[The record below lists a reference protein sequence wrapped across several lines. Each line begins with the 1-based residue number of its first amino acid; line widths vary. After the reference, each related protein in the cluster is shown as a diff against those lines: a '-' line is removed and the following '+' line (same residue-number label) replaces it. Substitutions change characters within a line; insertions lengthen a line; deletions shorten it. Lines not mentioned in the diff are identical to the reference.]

1 MRLLLWVVSL
11 AFALLLL
18 GPAASAVDGTFRGK
32 IADPP
37 GNEPA
42 VKGWIFVEGRNQML
56 RRVEVAHA
64 EIVYGD
70 DVPASNQQHSCNSD
84 CLIKGQEVRITAHQ
98 DASGEWRAKR
108 VEILKVGVQS
118 TQKRLSAGSLLK
130 LTPFCLSSEVTNT
143 DDFCIAPS
151 TGEI

>member
-1 MRLLLWVVSL
+1 MRLLLWIVSL
-11 AFALLLL
+11 ALALLLSS
-18 GPAASAVDGTFRGK
+18 PAAFAVDGTFRGK

-37 GNEPA
+37 ANVPT
-42 VKGWIFVEGRNQML
+42 VKGWIFVEGKNQML

-64 EIVYGD
+64 EIVYGEE
-70 DVPASNQQHSCNSD
+70 VPASSQRHSCNSD

-108 VEILKVGVQS
+108 VEILKMGVQS
-118 TQKRLSAGSLLK
+118 TQKHLAAVNLLNF
-130 LTPFCLSSEVTNT
+130 TSFCASCEVTSP